1 MKIAVVHSFYS
12 KDAPSGENTA
22 VSSQVAALKRS
33 GHDVK
38 LFSLQT
44 SAGSQTLSFKVR
56 AALRVAFGR
65 GQNPLAE
72 IKRFKPDL
80 VHVHNLFPNYSTNW
94 LSRVEVPVIVSV
106 HNYRYLCASG
116 TFFVGNQQC
125 FSCLEAGNSRPSLEK
140 KCYRE
145 SLSATLP
152 LAIANR
158 KLGVSSSITEN
169 AAEILVL
176 TQQSKDIFVKAGW
189 PADRL
194 KVVPNFI
201 EAPSARPSDAK
212 SIEVKNHSWVYVGRL
227 SPEKGILELLRDWP
241 KNENLSIIGDGPLLA
256 QVEQA
261 IEGKSHIELLGRLS
275 REEILKFLKASKGMI
290 FPSLVL
296 EGLPLVFL
304 EALSVGCPTVA
315 KASNVVS
322 NLVSQNMV
330 GAVYQNGVQLLEAL
344 NKVSQAA
351 QDMQSRSLEL
361 YKSEYTEQAWISRMN
376 NIYQSVCE

>member
-1 MKIAVVHSFYS
+1 
-12 KDAPSGENTA
+12 
-22 VSSQVAALKRS
+22 
-33 GHDVK
+33 
-38 LFSLQT
+38 
-44 SAGSQTLSFKVR
+44 
-56 AALRVAFGR
+56 
-65 GQNPLAE
+65 
-72 IKRFKPDL
+72 
-80 VHVHNLFPNYSTNW
+80 
-94 LSRVEVPVIVSV
+94 
-106 HNYRYLCASG
+106 
-116 TFFVGNQQC
+116 
-125 FSCLEAGNSRPSLEK
+125 LEK